1 MICFPFRAVAFAT
14 SLVACVFS
22 SVHAQHDHSH
32 DKDLLA
38 RPLYVPE
45 VTYTIR
51 AEVFPESSLVK
62 GTMDIEYRNSSADT
76 LREIHL
82 YLGPGSY
89 PVGHELDFHDINLGD
104 SVEYN
109 SHSSEG
115 PYCRLDSILFRAA
128 RLDRNPVMV
137 DSSTMRVYLPVALPP
152 GEVAPFVVAFRARLA
167 APGTRPPGSNGWQV
181 ATDWI
186 PRVTVYRGGT
196 WHTGRPDRLLTNDS
210 ESARFN
216 VALRVDS
223 SYMLIVPGKLLNEKD
238 HYGTFPRNIGDTV
251 FVDVL
256 RNLRA
261 FGADRAYTPIF
272 ESGYRE
278 YFFRLQNG
286 NNCPFV
292 IAHDVI
298 MDRTE
303 VDQLPIEIYYQSD
316 IADTWESY
324 VARSA
329 RELVSVYQARL
340 GSFPYEKLSIVADAD
355 SLRHSGYREMLFV
368 PRAIDD
374 PSLLHTALAVQA
386 ARCWFADIYPDRIPA
401 DAGFDEGLAYYVAIS
416 TLHELLGDEA
426 YQRIIALER
435 DVFRPLCRADRYDE
449 FFENVF
455 KTVPSRLYM
464 LRFVLG
470 DSLLMQVIHHYADEY
485 TFRIPGP
492 QAFEMMATEASGGTL
507 AWFFDQWR
515 GPDGRLDYYF
525 VDVRFF
531 KDDSGHMAE
540 GVVGNLGNVLMP
552 VEMAFIMVDGDTLWD
567 TLRYADFD
575 LWKGQAEFS
584 KRLPTKPRLLIL
596 DPNHF
601 LPDVDRNNNYRP
613 YWLSRFRYR
622 EPKVLFPGFRE

>member
-1 MICFPFRAVAFAT
+1 VVFA
-14 SLVACVFS
+14 A
-22 SVHAQHDHSH
+22 SVTHAQHDHSH
-32 DKDLLA
+32 DKDPVA
-38 RPLYVPE
+38 RPLYVPV

-62 GTMDIEYRNSSADT
+62 GAMDVEYRNSSADT
-76 LREIHL
+76 LREIHF

-89 PVGHELDFHDINLGD
+89 PVGHELDFYGIGLSNTSD
-104 SVEYN
+104 Y
-109 SHSSEG
+109 SSLQPMG
-115 PYCRLDSILFRAA
+115 PYCRVDSILFRAA
-128 RLDRNPVMV
+128 RLARNPVMV

-152 GEVAPFVVAFRARLA
+152 GEVAPFVIAFRARLA
-167 APGTRPPGSNGWQV
+167 APSTRISGSEDWQV

-186 PRVTVYRGGT
+186 PRVTVYRKGT
-196 WHTGRPDRLLTNDS
+196 WHTGRPDRLLTTDG

-223 SYMLIVPGKLLNEKD
+223 SYMLIVPGRLLNERE
-238 HYGTFPRNIGDTV
+238 HYGTFPRNIGDSV

-256 RNLRA
+256 RNLHA

-292 IAHDVI
+292 IARDVI
-298 MDRTE
+298 MDRTQI
-303 VDQLPIEIYYQSD
+303 DQLPIEVYYQGD
-316 IADTWESY
+316 IAETWGSY

-329 RELVSVYQARL
+329 RDLVSMYQTRL
-340 GSFPYEKLSIVADAD
+340 GSFPYEKLAIVADQD
-355 SLRHSGYREMLFV
+355 PLGNGGYREMLFV

-374 PSLLHTALAVQA
+374 PSLLHTALAVQT
-386 ARCWFADIYPDRIPA
+386 ARCWFADIHPDSNPA
-401 DAGFDEGLAYYVAIS
+401 DAAFDEGLAYYLAIS
-416 TLHELLGDEA
+416 TLHDLLGDEA
-426 YQRIIALER
+426 YRRVLAFER
-435 DVFRPLCRADRYDE
+435 DVFRPLSQANRYDG
-449 FFENVF
+449 FFENAF
-455 KTVPSRLYM
+455 KTVPSRLHV

-470 DSLLMQVIHHYADEY
+470 DSLLMQVIHRYADEY

-492 QAFEMMATEASGGTL
+492 RGFERMATVASGDFLGR
-507 AWFFDQWR
+507 FFDQWR
-515 GPDGRLDYYF
+515 LPDARPDYYF
-525 VDVRFF
+525 VDVRFL
-531 KDDSGHMAE
+531 KDDTGYMAE
-540 GVVGNLGNVLMP
+540 GAVGNHGNVFVP
-552 VEMAFIMVDGDTLWD
+552 VEMAFVMADGDTLWD

-575 LWKGQAEFS
+575 LRKGQAEFS

-601 LPDVDRNNNYRP
+601 LPDANRNDNYRP

-622 EPKVLFPGFRE
+622 EPKALFPGFRE